1 MTPSNLQGT
10 ETDFGYGQVFA
21 ILLRRR
27 FWLLGVFCGVLAI
40 AIPIAL
46 KKEPTYKSSM
56 QLLVEPYFQEKNQN
70 TQQFTASNLEVD
82 YATQLNLM
90 ASSQLIQKAVK
101 LLHAEYPTIEV
112 DEIKK
117 SLTLTR
123 IQADKTETKLV
134 QVEYTSN
141 DAIKTQKVLKA
152 IQKVYQDFNLEQQ
165 KQRLTEGLAFINN
178 QLSAARESVIQSEQA
193 LEQFRKNQ
201 NLIDPAQ
208 QATSVA
214 ETLSK
219 IEQERQALRAQYQE
233 LQSRYIALQQNLERS
248 SQEAITAS
256 RLSES
261 SRYQALLNELQKTEL
276 ALVEQQVKFTNASP
290 RVENL
295 LEQRQRQR
303 TLLQEEAQRVLSKGS
318 AQAELTTTNLLT
330 EGQLGNMD
338 LKLSSEL
345 VDAQITLQAL
355 TARDWTLAQT
365 QQQIRTQLNR
375 FPRLMAEYQRLQP
388 EVQFKRDTLQ
398 KLLEARQELGIEL
411 ARGGFKWQVV
421 EAPQPGEKI
430 GSQTKKQDLMVAVV
444 VGLFLGGIAAFGRE
458 VLDDSVHTSDELKRR
473 VPLPLLG
480 IIPEV
485 PRTGS
490 SGLLINL
497 PFRKSEATAPST
509 VQMVS
514 WLPFRES
521 LDLIYK
527 HIQLLNSASTLS
539 SLVVTS
545 ALPGE
550 GKTTLVLGL
559 AFSAARLHQRVLLI
573 DADLRR
579 PTLHQQ
585 LNLSNQQGLSTLL
598 ANDKAVINPQRISV
612 SGSDI
617 DILTAGPTPADP
629 VKLLSSQRM
638 KQLMAAF
645 EQTYDLVLLD
655 TPPLLGMVDTIQIA
669 SFCSGVVMVGRIDRV
684 TQSQLNE
691 ATTMLSQL
699 NAIGVVANGASSST
713 NRYVNYAEQNGSPLF
728 QMN

>member
-10 ETDFGYGQVFA
+10 ETDFGYGQIFA

-46 KKEPTYKSSM
+46 TKEPTYQSSM

-90 ASSQLIQKAVK
+90 GSSQLLQKAVD
-101 LLHAEYPTIEV
+101 LLHAEYPTIKV
-112 DEIKK
+112 DEIKN

-141 DAIKTQKVLKA
+141 DPIKTQKVLKA

-178 QLSAARESVIQSEQA
+178 QLSAARESVIQSDQA
-193 LEQFRKNQ
+193 LEEFRKNQ

-214 ETLSK
+214 ETLNK
-219 IEQERQALRAQYQE
+219 IEQERQAIRAQYQE

-248 SQEAITAS
+248 SQEALTAS

-276 ALVEQQVKFTNASP
+276 ALAEQQVKFTNASP
-290 RVENL
+290 KVENL

-303 TLLQEEAQRVLSKGS
+303 TLLEEEAQRVLSRGS
-318 AQAELTTTNLLT
+318 PQAELTTKSLLT

-345 VDAQITLQAL
+345 VDAQTTLKAL
-355 TARDWTLAQT
+355 NARDSSLAQT

-411 ARGGFKWQVV
+411 ARGGFKWQIV
-421 EAPQPGEKI
+421 EAPQPGQKI
-430 GSQTKKQDLMVAVV
+430 GSQTKQDLMVAVV

-458 VLDDSVHTSDELKRR
+458 VLDDAVHTSDELKRR
-473 VPLPLLG
+473 APLPLLG
-480 IIPEV
+480 IFLKCHE
-485 PRTGS
+485 
-490 SGLLINL
+490 L
-497 PFRKSEATAPST
+497 K
-509 VQMVS
+509 
-514 WLPFRES
+514 
-521 LDLIYK
+521 
-527 HIQLLNSASTLS
+527 
-539 SLVVTS
+539 
-545 ALPGE
+545 
-550 GKTTLVLGL
+550 
-559 AFSAARLHQRVLLI
+559 
-573 DADLRR
+573 
-579 PTLHQQ
+579 
-585 LNLSNQQGLSTLL
+585 
-598 ANDKAVINPQRISV
+598 
-612 SGSDI
+612 
-617 DILTAGPTPADP
+617 PAD
-629 VKLLSSQRM
+629 
-638 KQLMAAF
+638 
-645 EQTYDLVLLD
+645 
-655 TPPLLGMVDTIQIA
+655 
-669 SFCSGVVMVGRIDRV
+669 C
-684 TQSQLNE
+684 
-691 ATTMLSQL
+691 
-699 NAIGVVANGASSST
+699 
-713 NRYVNYAEQNGSPLF
+713 
-728 QMN
+728 